1 MAPLA
6 EEDPN
11 KRDVAYLDQYAQER
25 WDTVL
30 HYMVRSSKHS
40 GVSYDAYQILLH
52 SGLMTADPQDPT
64 EHNITKSGFQ
74 FLLMET
80 SSQVNVVI
88 FFIGVAIWRKI
99 FVFLALF
106 FFALPFN
113 IKYIDCLSFCFI

>member
-11 KRDVAYLDQYAQER
+11 RRDVAYLDQYAQER

-80 SSQVNVVI
+80 SSQVNKQRA
-88 FFIGVAIWRKI
+88 AIWRKKI
-99 FVFLALF
+99 SQISSKINKFLAKKKPNF
-106 FFALPFN
+106 
-113 IKYIDCLSFCFI
+113 K